1 MRPVSYALSLLF
13 GISCVPAAYAA
24 TLDPSDPKAS
34 AAHPYKKRTVVS
46 PARKVAGPEYITA
59 YGKTAP
65 LQMTPAVGGKLGL
78 SIQHTPGTLNVVSHE
93 LMMQR
98 GYAQAEAA
106 ADSAPG
112 VSSGGSPGSP
122 AQLMMR
128 GFTGNQILVLH
139 DGQYF
144 GPTTMVNRPQ
154 NTFNLES
161 VQVLKGPSSVLY
173 GQGP

>member
-1 MRPVSYALSLLF
+1 
-13 GISCVPAAYAA
+13 
-24 TLDPSDPKAS
+24 
-34 AAHPYKKRTVVS
+34 
-46 PARKVAGPEYITA
+46 
-59 YGKTAP
+59 
-65 LQMTPAVGGKLGL
+65 MTPAIGGKLGL
-78 SIQHTPGTLNVVSHE
+78 SIQHTPGTINVVSHD

-98 GYAQAEAA
+98 GYAQAEVA

-112 VSSGGSPGSP
+112 VSSGGSPGAP

-154 NTFNLES
+154 NSFNLES

-173 GQGP
+173 GQGAVGGTVDMRARTPTFDGPHANALVSYGSFNTWNAGVGGSVRTSAAHPQMDL